1 MWFAFER
8 TWPVNI
14 ELHKPMAGGALLRMQ
29 QAHRAAGSLN
39 HLKRAPLKLG
49 GAEKSTLHDL
59 AVAGPATS

>member
-1 MWFAFER
+1 
-8 TWPVNI
+8 
-14 ELHKPMAGGALLRMQ
+14 MQ